1 MNQTN
6 LGIIGVGTAGKR
18 IAEKVSLSLP
28 GARCLSLDDSEWRTL
43 GGRVKEIVLPLGLD
57 KSPGNVKREAWTCSD
72 DIASFFKGVN
82 TALVISG
89 LGGTVGS
96 AAAPIVAQ
104 RLKEEGVRV
113 LGVVIMP
120 FKFEKS
126 RHFKA
131 AVGLKKMKMVC
142 DGVVIIDNENFVEKA
157 PQTPLLKAYEMEND
171 WIGKFVSTLLGSDDK
186 FGLEEGDV
194 YGFTSAN
201 KNNIVAV
208 GHAEGSGM
216 AEEATTKVASSLRR
230 QSEANVS
237 SALMC
242 IVGWRDI
249 SVGDVSTIVSTF
261 RGTTL
266 CEGDVRTG
274 YYSNGERN
282 LTVYAVASV
291 EKTKFD
297 EWDPLS
303 SILKGRELDFDVCCD
318 MKLDELDHAKLC
330 KVD

>member
-1 MNQTN
+1 MDQTN

-18 IAEKVSLSLP
+18 IVEKVSFSLSDAL
-28 GARCLSLDDSEWRTL
+28 CLSLDDSEWRTL
-43 GGRVKEIVLPLGLD
+43 GGRVKEIVLPIGLD
-57 KSPGNVKREAWTCSD
+57 KSPGKVKREAWICSKEV
-72 DIASFFKGVN
+72 ASLFRGMN
-82 TALVISG
+82 TAVVISG
-89 LGGTVGS
+89 LGGAVGS
-96 AAAPIVAQ
+96 EATPIVAQ
-104 RLKEEGVRV
+104 RLREEGIKVF
-113 LGVVIMP
+113 GVAIMP

-131 AVGLKKMKMVC
+131 AVGLKKMKIVC
-142 DGVVIIDNENFVEKA
+142 DGVIILDNESFIEKA

-171 WIGKFVSTLLGSDDK
+171 WISKFVSTLLKPDSR
-186 FGLEEGDV
+186 FGLERGDL
-194 YGFTSAN
+194 YSFASLN

-208 GHAEGSGM
+208 GYAEGSAM
-216 AEEATTKVASSLRR
+216 AEEAATKIVSSLRK
-230 QSEANVS
+230 QTGANVS
-237 SALMC
+237 SALVC
-242 IVGWRDI
+242 VVGWNEI
-249 SVGDVSTIVSTF
+249 SVGDVSTIVSVF

-274 YYSNGERN
+274 YYSNGQRN

-303 SILKGRELDFDVCCD
+303 SILGGKELDFDIFCD
-318 MKLDELDHAKLC
+318 MKLDGLDCVKLC